1 MHCLPDKN
9 NCTIAVIGLGYVGLP
24 VAIEFAKQKI
34 SFRDNKKLNYKIIGF
49 DINKNRI
56 SQLKK
61 GFDKTNEINSSEIEN
76 TENIFFTSDE
86 SFLINAEVFIVT
98 VPTPIDKDKKPDL
111 RLIKEACKTIG
122 LTIKNSTYS
131 FSPVI
136 IFESTV
142 YPGASEEVFM
152 PIISSYSG
160 LPIYEDKNKEKSLAF
175 GYSPERINPGDKEH
189 KISSIIKVTSGNTK
203 NVSSWVDYLYAS
215 IIKAGTHNAKSIKVA
230 EAAKVIE
237 NTQRD
242 LNIALINEL
251 SIIFKNLNIDTLDV
265 INAAKTKWNFIPFK
279 PGLVGGHC
287 IGVDPYYLTYKS
299 EKVGY
304 YPEVILAGRKINDG
318 MATWYIEQ
326 LVKEMMTKE
335 FKIDVIKALV
345 LGFTFKE
352 NCPDTR
358 NSKVFDVIN
367 ELNRNKIKCDI
378 VDPFADK
385 KETLNEYGINIE
397 NEIDKNKRYSL
408 IIVAVSHN
416 YFCKFDCL
424 KWKSLCEEKSIIL
437 DLKGIVPRELNPIR
451 P

>member
-1 MHCLPDKN
+1 MHSLPDKN

-24 VAIEFAKQKI
+24 VATQFAKQKI
-34 SFRDNKKLNYKIIGF
+34 SFRDNKIVNYKIIGF

-61 GFDKTNEINSSEIEN
+61 GFDKTNEIDANEIKNIEN
-76 TENIFFTSDE
+76 IIFTSD
-86 SFLINAEVFIVT
+86 SSYLTNAEVFIVT
-98 VPTPIDKDKKPDL
+98 VPTPIDKYKEPDL
-111 RLIKEACKTIG
+111 GLIKEACKTIG

-142 YPGASEEVFM
+142 YPGASEEIFM

-160 LPIYEDKNKEKSLAF
+160 LPFYEDKKNKKSLAF
-175 GYSPERINPGDKEH
+175 GYSPERINPGDKDH
-189 KISSIIKVTSGNTK
+189 KISSIIKVTSGNTE
-203 NVSSWVDYLYAS
+203 NVSYWVDYLYAS
-215 IIKAGTHNAKSIKVA
+215 IIKAGTYNAKNIKIA

-251 SIIFKNLNIDTLDV
+251 SIIFKNMDIDTLDV
-265 INAAKTKWNFIPFK
+265 LNAAQTKWNFLPFK

-299 EKVGY
+299 EKLGY

-326 LVKEMMTKE
+326 LVKEMVSKK
-335 FKIDVIKALV
+335 FKINAIKALV

-358 NSKVFDVIN
+358 NTKVFDVIN
-367 ELNRNKIKCDI
+367 ALNKNKIKCDI
-378 VDPFADK
+378 VDPLADK
-385 KETLNEYGINIE
+385 KDTLSEYGINIE
-397 NEIDKNKRYSL
+397 NEIHLNKKYSL

-416 YFCKFDCL
+416 YFCKFDCF
-424 KWKSLCEEKSIIL
+424 KWKSLCEKNSIIL